1 MVETILISAIAL
13 VFVFEGLLPF
23 IFPKFWKK
31 IMKQVVDQDEKNLRI
46 MGLVSISIGLIILL
60 LLS

>member
-31 IMKQVVDQDEKNLRI
+31 IMKQAAEQDEKNLRI

>member
-31 IMKQVVDQDEKNLRI
+31 IMKQVAEQDEKNLRI